1 VAFAMVT
8 TTLGLVA
15 FASALERYFI
25 RRATWLETGLF
36 TLGAAGLFWP
46 QAWGDLL
53 GGLAFMTAIALQK
66 FRKNVFSES
75 ARK

>member
-1 VAFAMVT
+1 
-8 TTLGLVA
+8 VA

-53 GGLAFMTAIALQK
+53 GFIAFMSAVALQK
-66 FRKNVFSES
+66 FRK
-75 ARK
+75 